1 MNHIRNATLSALV
14 AAVCQSAFAQMP
26 DALQQQQN
34 DAAAAASSTAAGQL
48 FSSPGALPPVAPPPP
63 APAPPD
69 NEPRILRGND
79 RVIGT
84 PRPVTRAISGAPSSF
99 KFEDAPI
106 AEVASVILT
115 EIAKAEVVFHGPV
128 TGSVTIATRQA
139 VSPDQ
144 AVFLLETALQAN
156 GLVMARDA
164 RGTYHIGKPEALRG
178 IVSAPRQAVNGVLP
192 PGSGA
197 VIVPLQFIG
206 AAEMATILRPIAGP
220 DALVRVDPV
229 RNLLVLA
236 GTRTQAEGWL
246 DIVNTFDIDLLK
258 GMSVGVFPLKYASVA
273 EVEAALQVINGGT
286 GRPAAPTTPGRSGGS
301 STSAPASG
309 GAAAAAAAAQG
320 DGSALF
326 GGVRVMPIERINS
339 ILVVSPR
346 ASALDDA
353 RRWIERLDRPNSNS
367 TEPQL
372 NVYGVQNGNARHL
385 AAVLTG
391 IYGGGGSSA
400 SGGSGIAPGLGSSSN
415 TTGGFGNTSSFGTS
429 SGFGNTSI
437 GSGSNTF
444 GSSGGFGGSSGSFG
458 GGSSGFGGSS
468 SGFGNSGNALN
479 NNRGSGTQPGVSATN
494 LDNGVRVIA
503 DEVNN
508 AILVYSTPSEFAKIE
523 ATLKRLDVRSAQVL
537 IEASI
542 IEVTLRDQLSYGLEW
557 FFKNSGKYEGGGTL
571 GTLPATTAA
580 AAASATTGFAYSLSR
595 SASDVRLV
603 LNALAS
609 MSLVKVISSPSLMVL
624 DNQTA
629 SIVVGDQVPV
639 QTGTTI
645 SSTGGFASTSIQYK
659 DTGVQLQVMPS
670 VNAGNIVTM
679 LLTQAVTDVS
689 TVRDDATGQFPFR
702 QRQITSKVAVRSGE
716 ALVLGGLIRDNVSNG
731 RGGIPFLKDLP
742 VVGAAFG
749 STTVAKDR
757 TELVVILTPRV
768 VRSDEDIRDVGAEM
782 RDRMKGIFSD
792 PRLSNGGPVRPGAP
806 DPRVELAPGIAG
818 LPRATASGSPS
829 N

>member
-34 DAAAAASSTAAGQL
+34 DAAAASSTAAGQL

-63 APAPPD
+63 APAAPE

-79 RVIGT
+79 RVVGT

-164 RGTYHIGKPEALRG
+164 RGTYHIGKPESLRG

-286 GRPAAPTTPGRSGGS
+286 GRPAAPATPGRSGGS

-372 NVYGVQNGNARHL
+372 NVYAVQNGNARHL
-385 AAVLTG
+385 ATVLTG
-391 IYGGGGSSA
+391 IFGGGGGA
-400 SGGSGIAPGLGSSSN
+400 AGGGTGVAPGLGSSSIG
-415 TTGGFGNTSSFGTS
+415 TGGFGSNS
-429 SGFGNTSI
+429 SGFGNTGGFGGMS
-437 GSGSNTF
+437 GGMSFGGGSNTF
-444 GSSGGFGGSSGSFG
+444 GSSGSTFG
-458 GGSSGFGGSS
+458 GGSSGFGGS
-468 SGFGNSGNALN
+468 GAFGNTGNTLGG
-479 NNRGSGTQPGVSATN
+479 NRASGTQGGGVSATN

-508 AILVYSTPSEFAKIE
+508 AVLVYATASEFSRIE

-542 IEVTLRDQLSYGLEW
+542 IEVTLSDELRYGLEW
-557 FFKNSGKYEGGGTL
+557 YFKNSGTYSGRGTL
-571 GTLPATTAA
+571 GSLPATVADAA
-580 AAASATTGFAYSLSR
+580 ATASTGGFAYSLAR
-595 SASDVRLV
+595 GDNVRAV

-609 MSLVKVISSPSLMVL
+609 KNLVKVISSPSLMVL
-624 DNQTA
+624 DNQMA
-629 SIVVGDQVPV
+629 SIMVGDQQPI
-639 QTGTTI
+639 QSGTTVV
-645 SSTGGFASTSIQYK
+645 SGGITTNSIQYK
-659 DTGVQLQVMPS
+659 DTGVQLQVTPS

-679 LLTQAVTDVS
+679 LLNQAVTDVGAP
-689 TVRDDATGQFPFR
+689 DEATRQRSFK

-716 ALVLGGLIRDNVSNG
+716 ALILGGLIQDNVTTTGS
-731 RGGIPFLKDLP
+731 GIPFLKDLP

-749 STTVAKDR
+749 ARTVINSR

-768 VRSDEDIRDVGAEM
+768 VRSDEDIREVGTEM
-782 RDRMKGIFSD
+782 RDRMKGIFLD
-792 PRLSNGGPVRPGAP
+792 NRLSNGGRTPAGALDPNVEQSPG
-806 DPRVELAPGIAG
+806 VSS
-818 LPRATASGSPS
+818 LPRSGTISTTP

>member
-1 MNHIRNATLSALV
+1 
-14 AAVCQSAFAQMP
+14 MP
-26 DALQQQQN
+26 DALQQRLS
-34 DAAAAASSTAAGQL
+34 DPSADVSTAAGQL
-48 FSSPGALPPVAPPPP
+48 LSSPGALPPAAPPAPVAPPPE
-63 APAPPD
+63 

-79 RVIGT
+79 RVIGS
-84 PRPVTRAISGAPSSF
+84 PRPVTRAIAGAPSAF

-115 EIAKAEVVFHGPV
+115 EIAKAEVVFHGQV
-128 TGSVTIATRQA
+128 TGSVTLSTRQA

-164 RGTYHIGKPEALRG
+164 RGTYHIGRPEALKG
-178 IVSAPRQAVNGVLP
+178 IVSAPRQAVNGRLP
-192 PGSGA
+192 PGSGSI
-197 VIVPLQFIG
+197 VVPLQFIG
-206 AAEMATILRPIAGP
+206 ANEMAAILRPIAGG
-220 DALVRVDPV
+220 DALVRVDPI
-229 RNLLVLA
+229 RNLLVMA

-273 EVEAALQVINGGT
+273 EVEAALQVINGG
-286 GRPAAPTTPGRSGGS
+286 GRPAAPTTPGRGGTA
-301 STSAPASG
+301 STAPAPGGSG
-309 GAAAAAAAAQG
+309 GAAAGASAEG
-320 DGSALF
+320 NALF
-326 GGVRVMPIERINS
+326 GGVRILPIERINS

-372 NVYGVQNGNARHL
+372 NVYAVQNGNARHL

-391 IYGGGGSSA
+391 IYGGGSS
-400 SGGSGIAPGLGSSSN
+400 STGGGTGIAPGLGNSSGA
-415 TTGGFGNTSSFGTS
+415 TGGFGNSSNG
-429 SGFGNTSI
+429 GFGNAGSFGGGMSGGSSF
-437 GSGSNTF
+437 GSGSNSF
-444 GSSGGFGGSSGSFG
+444 GSGSFG
-458 GGSSGFGGSS
+458 GGGSSFGGA
-468 SGFGNSGNALN
+468 SGLGNAN
-479 NNRGSGTQPGVSATN
+479 NALGGNRSGSSQTGVSATN

-508 AILVYSTPSEFAKIE
+508 AILVYSTVNEFSKIE

-542 IEVTLRDQLSYGLEW
+542 IEVTLRDELSYGLEW
-557 FFKNSGKYEGGGTL
+557 FFKNSGKYAGEGTL
-571 GTLPATTAA
+571 GAIPATTALA
-580 AAASATTGFAYSLSR
+580 SASATTSAGAGFAYSLSR
-595 SASDVRLV
+595 SAGDVRVV

-609 MSLVKVISSPSLMVL
+609 KNLVKVISSPSLMVL

-639 QTGTTI
+639 QTGTTV
-645 SSTGGFASTSIQYK
+645 SSTGFATTNVQYK

-670 VNAGNIVTM
+670 VNAGNIVTL
-679 LLTQAVTDVS
+679 LLTQAVTDVG
-689 TVRDDATGQFPFR
+689 TAAAGQQVPFR

-716 ALVLGGLIRDNVSNG
+716 ALVLGGLIRDNTGNV
-731 RGGIPFLKDLP
+731 RAGIPFLKDLP

-749 STTVAKDR
+749 STSQLLDR

-768 VRSDEDIRDVGAEM
+768 VRSDEDIREVGTEM

-792 PRLSNGGPVRPGAP
+792 NRLSNGGRASSGTL
-806 DPRVELAPGIAG
+806 DPKVEQAPGVSS
-818 LPRATASGSPS
+818 LPRSEAPFSSP